1 MRIKI
6 EQVNI
11 SIFSNQILLELKYCL
26 FQFIQIKMT
35 ILIDLTYPSFIKYH
49 NVKSL
54 EKNFIIN
61 QLILTLNNTKKLE
74 NEQQGKVKIILQDL
88 Y

>member
-1 MRIKI
+1 M
-6 EQVNI
+6 
-11 SIFSNQILLELKYCL
+11 S
-26 FQFIQIKMT
+26 T
-35 ILIDLTYPSFIKYH
+35 
-49 NVKSL
+49 SL

-61 QLILTLNNTKKLE
+61 QLILTLNNKKKLE